1 MSARERRDTRYRVRV
16 PVTIVARSG
25 DVLALTDDIS
35 FRGAFLR
42 LDRLPPKMQLLQMRF
57 ALPPSDAPLVLHGM
71 GVHLVQPGA
80 GDGRPPGVGVEFYG
94 LDGEP
99 RRTWETFVRYIRDTF
114 PESEREPVVRAPAG
128 AVAVVNRRHARHAA
142 ELRVE
147 IEPRDALLS
156 FVTENISRGG
166 MFIRTDLALG
176 EGTTVRVHLVHPETQ
191 VTFGLECVVRRRVF
205 GTDAGLGVEFA
216 NMTDRTR
223 ADLARFVSSVVTLDD
238 ALAIDIDTS
247 ELESPDP
254 SAAHGSWD
262 RARTQSASPIS

>member
-25 DVLALTDDIS
+25 DVSALTDDVS

-57 ALPPSDAPLVLHGM
+57 ALPPNAQPLVLHGM

-80 GDGRPPGVGVEFYG
+80 GDGRPPGVGIEFYG

-99 RRTWETFVRYIRDTF
+99 RRAWETFVRYVRDTF

-128 AVAVVNRRHARHAA
+128 IIDVVNRRHARHAA

-147 IEPRDALLS
+147 IETRAALLG

-176 EGTTVRVHLVHPETQ
+176 EGTSVRVHLVHPETHA
-191 VTFGLECVVRRRVF
+191 TFPLDCVVRRRVF

-216 NMTDRTR
+216 NMTDLTR
-223 ADLARFVSSVVTLDD
+223 ADLARFVSAVVTLDD
-238 ALAIDIDTS
+238 ELAIDIDTA
-247 ELESPDP
+247 ELESPDTP
-254 SAAHGSWD
+254 TVSGSWD
-262 RARTQSASPIS
+262 RNRTQSAAPVS